1 MPRKQRNNPFLEFH
15 DVSIE
20 YEGRIISG
28 AYCVRRGLVS
38 VSTGYC
44 GGGSKSTQVGGST
57 PAGLARIMLRELAQE
72 LSTEASSNVRFRG

>member
-1 MPRKQRNNPFLEFH
+1 VPRKQRNDRFTEFH

-20 YEGRIISG
+20 FEGRIISG
-28 AYCVRRGLVS
+28 TYSVRRGLVS

-57 PAGLARIMLRELAQE
+57 PVGLARIMLRELAQE
-72 LSTEASSNVRFRG
+72 LSSEASSNVRFWG